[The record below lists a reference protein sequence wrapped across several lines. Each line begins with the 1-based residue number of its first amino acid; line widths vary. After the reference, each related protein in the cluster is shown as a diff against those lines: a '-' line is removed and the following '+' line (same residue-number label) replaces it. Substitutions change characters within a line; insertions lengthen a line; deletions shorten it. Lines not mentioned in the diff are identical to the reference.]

1 MPVSVNRNLGANDR
15 CSPNGPVISAF
26 LSAVIEDDTIA
37 GWLEYSAFSVQDVHP
52 EGSLAESDLAAAR
65 LAVNAGG
72 ADAGAG
78 RLGAIGIASRIAKRR
93 AQEHNTGHLPLE
105 FARSRARARGDSN
118 PGQASRSSRCRCPI
132 DGLLITAQG
141 WFPSG

>member
-1 MPVSVNRNLGANDR
+1 MSPPLARQSLDAGEREWANDR

-105 FARSRARARGDSN
+105 LREVALERAALQILDKLQGRPVVGV
-118 PGQASRSSRCRCPI
+118 
-132 DGLLITAQG
+132 LLMDY
-141 WFPSG
+141 